1 VKIRSAEFWAAAA
14 SASAVPEAQ
23 YPEVAIAGRSNVGKS
38 TLINAMTAR
47 RSLARTSSTPGCTRG
62 LVFFRI
68 NDRVCLVD
76 LPGYGYARRSKGE
89 RGRWKKLVEG
99 YLLGREELG
108 GVLILVDV
116 RRGPENQEVELAD
129 FLYTHDIAFVWVL
142 TKCDKLKRAQLDR
155 RRRELAE
162 LFGEA
167 PCVLTSGR
175 EGKGIDGLWKWVE
188 AATS

>member
-1 VKIRSAEFWAAAA
+1 MKIRSAEFWAAAA
-14 SASAVPEAQ
+14 TAGAVPAAE

-62 LVFFRI
+62 LVFFCI
-68 NDRVCLVD
+68 NDRMCLVD
-76 LPGYGYARRSKGE
+76 LPGYGYARRSKTE
-89 RGRWKKLVEG
+89 RGRWKQLVEG

-116 RRGPENQEVELAD
+116 RRGPESEEIELAD
-129 FLYTHDIAFVWVL
+129 FLHTHGIAFVWVL
-142 TKCDKLKRAQLDR
+142 TKCDKLKRGQLEL
-155 RRRELAE
+155 RRRELADT
-162 LFGEA
+162 FGDA
-167 PCVLTSGR
+167 PCVLTSAR
-175 EGKGIDGLWKWVE
+175 KGKGMDGLWKWVE